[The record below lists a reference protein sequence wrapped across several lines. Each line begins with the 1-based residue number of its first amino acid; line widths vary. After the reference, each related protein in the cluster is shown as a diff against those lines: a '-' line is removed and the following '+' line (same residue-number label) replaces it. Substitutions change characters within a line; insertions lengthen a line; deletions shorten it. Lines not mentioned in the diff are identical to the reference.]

1 MKKRLGES
9 EEARSI
15 LDSLCKEQEHQ
26 LLINRKENML
36 RDLEEE
42 KNFSQEMVKRIAD
55 MEKQNDYLQ
64 AKIADNIREARAK
77 DT

>member
-1 MKKRLGES
+1 
-9 EEARSI
+9 
-15 LDSLCKEQEHQ
+15 
-26 LLINRKENML
+26 ML

-64 AKIADNIREARAK
+64 RKIQDSMREAREK
-77 DT
+77 DSEIEKQRVSLTALIEDNKNWKK